1 MTSSSTTV
9 TGAAS
14 CPIRRSNFSRPSRS
28 SATFTS
34 RYATPST
41 KETPSSAR
49 DPTEKGLHADFYEA
63 VPVSSAR
70 AAWAVSP
77 LFLRP
82 RSAVDG
88 DGPRPARFSHPSIRA
103 RQGRAI
109 TAAYAD
115 DPASAA
121 AEYGA
126 QFRTD
131 VETFVSREVVEAC
144 LIPGRHELPP
154 RRDGLHRAFA
164 TRPVA
169 AGVIPSREPSPTW
182 RSARGAGSPSSPGS
196 PEPDPGL
203 LRRLGRAVGSPPDF
217 PGKAEARKVLAEL
230 ESGASC

>member
-1 MTSSSTTV
+1 MPTSL
-9 TGAAS
+9 
-14 CPIRRSNFSRPSRS
+14 RRS
-28 SATFTS
+28 
-34 RYATPST
+34 
-41 KETPSSAR
+41 
-49 DPTEKGLHADFYEA
+49 
-63 VPVSSAR
+63 PVSSAR

-88 DGPRPARFSHPSIRA
+88 DGPTVPARFSHPSIRA

-217 PGKAEARKVLAEL
+217 PGRRRLGRFSLSWKVAPPAE
-230 ESGASC
+230 GADLYEIFCTIVKFSAQLCDGSCNLGGAHR